1 MAANPQKGIGLVAA
15 AVLDRDDALMGDDVE
30 QGRLFESHAGAVR
43 DVVKN
48 DRDAGGIGNSF
59 EKRFKAGLGRAD
71 VIRWRHQQT
80 RYGTFEDFIV
90 ELQQLGQIVAGQ
102 AHDQP
107 PQPDEIDGAV
117 LKGCNEWNPDT
128 LKRGHT
134 LTPES

>member
-59 EKRFKAGLGRAD
+59 EKHFKAGQGRAD
-71 VIRWRHQQT
+71 VIRWRHQQA
-80 RYGTFEDFIV
+80 RYGTFEDFIL

-102 AHDQP
+102 AHDHP
-107 PQPDEIDGAV
+107 STPFSSRGPTRRR
-117 LKGCNEWNPDT
+117 NPT
-128 LKRGHT
+128 KSMA
-134 LTPES
+134 PF